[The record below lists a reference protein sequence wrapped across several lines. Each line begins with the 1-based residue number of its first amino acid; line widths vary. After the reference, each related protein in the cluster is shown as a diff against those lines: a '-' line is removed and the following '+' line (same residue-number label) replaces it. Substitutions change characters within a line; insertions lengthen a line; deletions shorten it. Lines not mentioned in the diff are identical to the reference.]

1 MKRPRLNLL
10 RTFEAAGR
18 HLSFTQAADELNI
31 SQAAVSQQIR
41 NLESYL
47 DCRLFIRQNRRLSLT
62 SNGQAY
68 LDVVREALDRL
79 DTVTDQLF
87 PGQRGNSVTLRCTS
101 AIATLW
107 LAPHLKSLQQSHA
120 DIELRI
126 NTLDQFADNENTSQ
140 AELEIFISVNKPIDD
155 RSLKL
160 LSSTITPVCSP
171 TLYANRRAPQKP
183 IDLLNFEL
191 IHVLGYDDDWHRWL
205 HRHHEKKV
213 TVPGGLT
220 VDGSLIAIEAALRG
234 EGVMLGRRPFIDRYL
249 ESGELIEIFTIPY
262 HLCSDY
268 YLRQLPKN
276 RTRREHQIVANWLQQ
291 LAMQPRGRTDV

>member
-10 RTFEAAGR
+10 RTFESAGR
-18 HLSFTQAADELNI
+18 LLSFTLAADELNI

-41 NLESYL
+41 NLESSL
-47 DCRLFIRQNRRLSLT
+47 DCRLFVRQNRRLSLT

-68 LDVVREALDRL
+68 LDTVHEVLDRL
-79 DTVTDQLF
+79 DAVTDQLF
-87 PGQRGNSVTLRCTS
+87 PGQRSNSVTLHCTS

-107 LAPHLKSLQQSHA
+107 LAPQLKTLQQSHA

-126 NTLDQFADNENTSQ
+126 NTLDQFADNENASQ
-140 AELEIFISVNKPIDD
+140 SELEIYISSDKSVDA
-155 RSLKL
+155 RSIKL

-171 TLYANRRAPQKP
+171 VLFGKRQAPQNP
-183 IDLLNFEL
+183 VGLLNFEL
-191 IHVLGYDDDWHRWL
+191 IHVLGYDDDWHRWF
-205 HRHHEKKV
+205 HRHHGKKV

-249 ESGELIEIFTIPY
+249 ESNELVEIFTKPY
-262 HLCSDY
+262 YLHSDY
-268 YLRQLPKN
+268 YLRQLPEN

-291 LAMQPRGRTDV
+291 LAVQP